1 MEQLNSFYEAVK
13 KVVAEKFSHVSAE
26 AVGWLAIVFVHCATI
41 PSVLS
46 LIMGMSDRLP
56 SLDVVMFAWGGL
68 LLMFIRALIVKDML
82 NVITIGIGFF
92 IQAFLLA
99 LVVFK

>member
-1 MEQLNSFYEAVK
+1 MEKFDLILMACK
-13 KVVAEKFSHVSAE
+13 KFVAEKFSHLSSE
-26 AVGWLAIVFVHCATI
+26 AVGWLAIILVHCATV
-41 PSVLS
+41 PSILS
-46 LIMGMSDRLP
+46 LILGLSDKLP

-68 LLMFIRALIVKDML
+68 LLLFVKSLIQRDML
-82 NVITIGIGFF
+82 NIITIGFGFF

>member
-1 MEQLNSFYEAVK
+1 MEKFDLYFVSLKNFVRD
-13 KVVAEKFSHVSAE
+13 KFSHLSSE
-26 AVGWLAIVFVHCATI
+26 AIGWLAVVFIHCATI

-46 LIMGMSDRLP
+46 LIIGMSDKLP

-68 LLMFIRALIVKDML
+68 LLMFIRALIQRDML
-82 NVITIGIGFF
+82 NIITIGFGFF

>member
-1 MEQLNSFYEAVK
+1 MENFN
-13 KVVAEKFSHVSAE
+13 VAIESIKTFFKEKFSHLSAE
-26 AVGWLAIVFVHCATI
+26 GVGWLAIVLIHCATI

-46 LIMGMSDRLP
+46 LILGMSDKLP

-68 LLMFIRALIVKDML
+68 LLMFIKSLISKDML
-82 NVITIGIGFF
+82 NIITIGFGFF
-92 IQAFLLA
+92 VQAFLLA

>member
-1 MEQLNSFYEAVK
+1 MEYLNSFYEAAK
-13 KVVAEKFSHVSAE
+13 KVVAEKFSHISAE
-26 AVGWLAIVFVHCATI
+26 AVGWLAIVFIHCATI

-82 NVITIGIGFF
+82 NIITIGVGFF

>member
-1 MEQLNSFYEAVK
+1 MEKINGTVQMMKSFFQ
-13 KVVAEKFSHVSAE
+13 EKFSHLSAE
-26 AVGWLAIVFVHCATI
+26 GIGWLAIVLVHCATI

-46 LIMGMSDRLP
+46 LILGMSDKLP

-68 LLMFIRALIVKDML
+68 LLMFIKSLIAKDTL
-82 NVITIGIGFF
+82 NVITIGFGFF
-92 IQAFLLA
+92 VQAFLLA